1 MIEQDTIKLLR
12 ECDAGIQMGVSS
24 IDQVLE
30 SIENQKMRD
39 MLSSSKDEHHRLMK
53 EVQAALSRFHED
65 GKAPNPMAKAMST
78 IKTNMEMMIKP
89 TDATIADLMTDGCNM
104 GVKSLSKYLNQ
115 YAAADESAKDVC
127 KKLIAMEE
135 QLAKDLRGY
144 L

>member
-1 MIEQDTIKLLR
+1 MIEQDTILLLR

-24 IDQVLE
+24 IDQVLDNVQD
-30 SIENQKMRD
+30 SKMRAL
-39 MLSSSKDEHHRLMK
+39 LSSSKDEHHRLMT
-53 EVQAALSRFHED
+53 EVQSALDRFHED
-65 GKAPNPMAKAMST
+65 GKAPNPMAKTMAT
-78 IKTNMEMMIKP
+78 VKTNMEMMMKP
-89 TDATIADLMTDGCNM
+89 EDATIAGLITDGCNM

-115 YAAADESAKDVC
+115 YAAADEKAKDVC